1 MSEISNSEKAGRVG
15 TAVVAGVGTLLGA
28 NACVYEPETTPTP
41 IVQQVNEDD
50 DLFKKEA
57 DPSYKLL
64 EEEQTP
70 ENFTIDLGKYGTLK
84 SEYNPST
91 GMYHMAFSTEA
102 IEKLK
107 AEGGEIDFTLPFQTI
122 VNMSGG
128 ELLVENKDG
137 QDEEW
142 DLGNP
147 AEKKKTLETEE
158 TEFVIEE
165 GRLIKTK
172 WKAGNDSATLEFI
185 FSPTGS
191 FDDFEYSP
199 IVKHDNQTEAEKAGL
214 EPLDLEELGTYLWR
228 EVYNEDGELVEY
240 ILEIAEKNQIEEGT
254 KNLADL
260 KRDGGL
266 AKFSIPFDIKALNS
280 ITGTIFYI
288 NPETGDVTFLNTGNP
303 VTDKDGKSEIEAGS
317 MVFIYYLPENN
328 NNGFSLHISAEEV
341 NGK

>member
-102 IEKLK
+102 MEKLK
-107 AEGGEIDFTLPFQTI
+107 AEGGEIDFTLPFQII

-128 ELLVENKDG
+128 NLFVQNENG
-137 QDEEW
+137 EYEEW
-142 DLGNP
+142 NLGNP
-147 AEKKKTLETEE
+147 AEKKDG
-158 TEFVIEE
+158 EFVIEE
-165 GRLIKTK
+165 GRSFKGT
-172 WKAGNDSATLEFI
+172 WEAGNDSAALEI
-185 FSPTGS
+185 ILSPTGS
-191 FDDFEYSP
+191 FDDFKYSP
-199 IVKHDNQTEAEKAGL
+199 IVEHDNQTEAEKAGL
-214 EPLDLEELGTYLWR
+214 APLDLQELGTYLWR
-228 EVYNEDGELVEY
+228 EVYDEDGELVEY

-266 AKFSIPFDIKALNS
+266 AKFSIPFEIKALNS

-303 VTDKDGKSEIEAGS
+303 VTDHNGKSEIEADS
-317 MVFIYYLPENN
+317 MVFIYYLPGN
-328 NNGFSLHISAEEV
+328 NNGFSLHVSADEV
-341 NGK
+341 NGE